1 MAFPITPL
9 IQVAERDAVLK
20 GRAEVC
26 LTALRA
32 LTLAEFGRL
41 MFALPDARL
50 PGLSRLLPRMAS
62 VEVQLDWTGSS
73 GDGLLEQTLGFVGQA
88 ADAYRAATGRS
99 LAGARILD
107 FGCGYGRML
116 RLMTY
121 YADPERIF
129 GCDPWDRSIA
139 ICREDGVLAQLAV
152 SDYLP
157 AALPFQGRF
166 DFIYAYSVFTHLS
179 RRATHACLDTLSGYL
194 APGGVLIITT
204 RPEGY
209 WAGDAGTRAKGL
221 DGVLTEEYRKTG
233 FAFRPHRREP
243 VDGDI
248 TYGEATMSLDYI
260 RDNFP
265 AYRIAGSMPSAADPL
280 QIVVVLQP
288 AEAAVVPAAVPP
300 AKPGLMGRL
309 ASRLRGDR

>member
-1 MAFPITPL
+1 MPFPLTPL

-20 GRAEVC
+20 GRAEAC

-41 MFALPDARL
+41 MFALPDTRL

-62 VEVQLDWTGSS
+62 TEIQLDWTGSS

-88 ADAYRAATGRS
+88 SAAYGAATGGS

-121 YADPERIF
+121 YTDPSGIF

-139 ICREDGVLAQLAV
+139 ICREDGVLAHLAV

-157 AALPFQGRF
+157 ETLPFQGPF

-179 RRATHACLDTLSGYL
+179 RRATHACLDTLGRYL
-194 APGGVLIITT
+194 APGGVLVITT
-204 RPEGY
+204 RPEEY

-221 DGVLTEEYRKTG
+221 DAVLTEEHRRTG
-233 FAFRPHRREP
+233 FAFRPHRRDP

-260 RDNFP
+260 RAHFP
-265 AYRIAGSMPSAADPL
+265 AFRIAGSMASAADPL
-280 QIVVVLQP
+280 QIVVVLRL
-288 AEAAVVPAAVPP
+288 AEAKLVQGAMPTARSGILA
-300 AKPGLMGRL
+300 RI
-309 ASRLRGDR
+309 ASRLRVDR